1 MLFCD
6 WSCQAAALKSIQYNM
21 SCMQHNNM
29 PRFKEFVMAGI
40 GMEGTDGC
48 VVAEECG
55 KGEEKR
61 GYSDQIAL
69 GC

>member
-1 MLFCD
+1 LELP
-6 WSCQAAALKSIQYNM
+6 SCRFEKHSIQHELHATQ
-21 SCMQHNNM
+21 QHAKI
-29 PRFKEFVMAGI
+29 KEFVMAGI